1 MPDAIDTPVEEIA
14 VPRAVPALRIASP
27 TMDGSTPSAD
37 RRPRKAEVGRWAL
50 TGGVLLYLA
59 LVLVLPL
66 AVLAWK
72 AMQGGA
78 GAIFRALT
86 THEALFA
93 LGQSLLLVALAM
105 AVNGVVGLAGGFVLA
120 RHRFRGRLFFDALVD
135 LPLALSPVM
144 VGLSF
149 LLLFGR
155 QGLLAPVME
164 ALDVKV
170 AFAFP
175 GLLLCTLLVTLPFTI
190 REVGG
195 VLEAL
200 GTSDEE
206 AAATLGASPWQIF
219 WRVTLPNVRHALT
232 LGLTLAAAR
241 ALGEF
246 GAVLVVG
253 GAISGRTQ
261 TATTF
266 IYAAVEERDTV
277 AAYGM
282 AVLLAAVSLLLLA
295 LLQTFKKH
303 QER

>member
-1 MPDAIDTPVEEIA
+1 MSELMDPPAAETAVAGGAWRTEQSSPEE
-14 VPRAVPALRIASP
+14 RAPLALARA
-27 TMDGSTPSAD
+27 A
-37 RRPRKAEVGRWAL
+37 RKAEVGRWAL
-50 TGGVLLYLA
+50 TAGVLAYLA
-59 LVLVLPL
+59 VVLLLPL

-72 AMQGGA
+72 AAQGGVVA
-78 GAIFRALT
+78 TFRALG

-93 LGQSLLLVALAM
+93 LGQSLVLVVLALV
-105 AVNGVVGLAGGFVLA
+105 VNALVGVAAGVVLA
-120 RHRFRGRLFFDALVD
+120 RHDFRGRLFFDALVD

-155 QGLLAPVME
+155 QGWLAPLLR

-206 AAATLGASPWQIF
+206 AAATLGATPWQIF
-219 WRVTLPNVRHALT
+219 WRVTLPNVRHGVN

-266 IYAAVEERDTV
+266 IYAAVEERNTA

-282 AVLLAAVSLLLLA
+282 AVLLAAVSLLLLVA
-295 LLQTFKKH
+295 LQTFKRR
-303 QER
+303 EET